1 MTISFQN
8 IYCVGRNYGKH
19 AAELGNSVPESPMIF
34 MKPTHAISVLEEG
47 ILEVPGTE
55 GDVHYET
62 ELVVRIGQTYE
73 KGLQAE
79 TIISHYALGLDLTL
93 RDVQT
98 VLKEKQHPWLRAK
111 GFRHSAPITAFTPFE
126 GLDALLHTAF
136 SLRINQE
143 ERQRGSLSE
152 AIFGLQVLVDHIG
165 QHYGLGEGDLIF
177 TGTPAG
183 VGKLEN
189 GDELELYWND
199 RSAGRGQVRLTY

>member
-1 MTISFQN
+1 MTISIQN
-8 IYCVGRNYGKH
+8 VYCVGRNYGKH

-34 MKPTHAISVLEEG
+34 MKPTHAITFLDEG
-47 ILEVPGTE
+47 RLEVPGTE

-62 ELVVRIGQTYE
+62 ELVVRIGQSYE
-73 KGLQAE
+73 EGLQAE
-79 TIISHYALGLDLTL
+79 AMISHYSLGLDLTL

-111 GFRHSAPITAFTPFE
+111 GFRHSAPITAFAPFSS
-126 GLDALLHTAF
+126 LDALLHTPF

-152 AIFGLQVLVDHIG
+152 AIFGLQVLIDHIG

-183 VGKLEN
+183 VGKLAD
-189 GDELELYWND
+189 GDRLELYWND
-199 RSAGRGQVRLTY
+199 RREGGSQVHLTY